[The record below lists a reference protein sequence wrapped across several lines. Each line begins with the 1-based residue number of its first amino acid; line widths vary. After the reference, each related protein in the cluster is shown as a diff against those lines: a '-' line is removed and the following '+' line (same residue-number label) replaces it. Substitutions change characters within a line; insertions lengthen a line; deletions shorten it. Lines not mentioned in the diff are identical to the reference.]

1 MWPLSATALRR
12 GNNVSIKS
20 TLSKRKF
27 VTLAFSLIQGLTT
40 SRQTL
45 LVPLFYQKA
54 ILATL
59 SLFFFS
65 PNMCLAKSILMQKE
79 SLRNGKAGFCQENR
93 DKAQQAVTRP
103 CNEPKIRHTS
113 KQTAHVSLFA
123 KSLTQ
128 LRCFSFFVKR
138 GCAPF
143 HDALSGQK
151 NHSVFSV
158 F

>member
-1 MWPLSATALRR
+1 M
-12 GNNVSIKS
+12 SIKS
-20 TLSKRKF
+20 TLSKIKF

-45 LVPLFYQKA
+45 FVPLFYQKA

-79 SLRNGKAGFCQENR
+79 SLRNGKAGFCQENC

-103 CNEPKIRHTS
+103 CNEPKIRHAS
-113 KQTAHVSLFA
+113 KQTAHVSLFCEELNA
-123 KSLTQ
+123 ASLLFLFRETW
-128 LRCFSFFVKR
+128 LRPISRC
-138 GCAPF
+138 P
-143 HDALSGQK
+143 LSGQK
-151 NHSVFSV
+151 PHSVFSV

>member
-1 MWPLSATALRR
+1 M
-12 GNNVSIKS
+12 SIKS

-27 VTLAFSLIQGLTT
+27 VTLAFSLIQGLST

-45 LVPLFYQKA
+45 FVPLFYQKA

-79 SLRNGKAGFCQENR
+79 SLRNGKAGFCQENC
-93 DKAQQAVTRP
+93 DKAQQAVMRP
-103 CNEPKIRHTS
+103 CNEPKIRHAS
-113 KQTAHVSLFA
+113 KQTAHVSLFMF
-123 KSLTQ
+123 KSSTP